1 MPQRNA
7 ALTFEPDFRD
17 VAGMPQRQILMSG
30 KGVPGLK
37 SSLLEL
43 CRKEK
48 WPLLEP
54 LPVTRFLGESFG
66 VSNVSAYRVLSALC
80 ASGHLWRAPNGRY
93 FLPGAQRLLEKPAP
107 IACLFRRLERWTEV
121 GREMMLGVDEEC
133 GELERA
139 MLLIHDRVLFRQSNP
154 ISPTATGSH
163 RELHQAMEDFL
174 TVHADRI
181 SGIVLDEIWPDRV
194 LAGFQNRLRSA
205 VVVYRRTKL
214 PFLGCVSADA
224 ASAAR
229 LAVEHAAA
237 RGFERLDIVLP
248 FRGYHPS
255 DEMAEA
261 IRAAAKGRFPEPK
274 IFFTRSSAAM
284 RQLVSAVRRQRR
296 RILLVGTEDNAA
308 SAALQ
313 ALALAGIRVPD
324 RVGVLSAMGS
334 RIALDN
340 GITSAGFDF
349 RKMGQE
355 AVRMAASGRLRELR
369 LPAALIPG
377 TTT

>member
-1 MPQRNA
+1 MSQSHV
-7 ALTFEPDFRD
+7 LK
-17 VAGMPQRQILMSG
+17 SG
-30 KGVPGLK
+30 KGVAGLK
-37 SSLLEL
+37 ASLLEL
-43 CRKEK
+43 CRKGK

-80 ASGHLWRAPNGRY
+80 ATGQLWRAPNGRY

-121 GREMMLGVDEEC
+121 GREVMRGVDEGC

-139 MLLIHDRVLFRQSNP
+139 MLLVHDRVLFHQSNP
-154 ISPTATGSH
+154 ISPTATGSR

-174 TVHADRI
+174 TVHAERI
-181 SGIVLDEIWPDRV
+181 SGIVLDEIWPDRA
-194 LAGFQNRLRSA
+194 LAEFSGRLRSA

-214 PFLGCVSADA
+214 PFLGSVAADT

-229 LAVEHAAA
+229 LAVEHAGD
-237 RGFERLDIVLP
+237 RGFERLALVLP
-248 FRGYHPS
+248 FRGYVPS

-261 IRAAAKGRFPEPK
+261 VRERVRGRFPEPD
-274 IFFTRSSAAM
+274 TYYTHSAPAM
-284 RQLVSAVRRQRR
+284 RQLVAAVRRQRR
-296 RILLVGTEDNAA
+296 RILLVGTEDNAT

-334 RIALDN
+334 RIALEN

-349 RKMGQE
+349 RRMGQE

-369 LPAALIPG
+369 LPAALTAG